1 MNNFPTWAFFVVLA
15 LLIALSAFFSASE
28 TGLMRLNRY
37 RLRHLSRLGHR
48 GARIA
53 ERLLERPDR
62 ILGVILL
69 GNNFLNIAASA
80 IATMLA
86 LRFGGDRAVAVATG
100 ILTFVILIFA
110 EVTPK
115 TLAALRPEAIAFGSG
130 YILVLLSKL
139 LYPIVWLLNT
149 ISNGLLRLFGL
160 RFQTD
165 EEGGITLGELQTLV
179 LESGNLLARRQKMLL
194 GVLELEEAT
203 VEDVMVP
210 RSHIEGIDVSE
221 PPARVLE
228 QLRAARH
235 DYLPL
240 YQESV
245 ENVVGVLHVSD
256 LLPVLTDAD
265 FDASKLGA
273 LAHEPY
279 FVPEGTSLARQ
290 LLNFQREGGGC
301 ALVVDE
307 YGDLL
312 GLLTR
317 KDVLTLIAGELSSA
331 EKGGRGSIVE
341 EQDGSLLIPGH
352 IGVRTLNRRLGW
364 HLPTGG
370 PRTLNGLVLE
380 QLQALP
386 REGQH
391 LTIGGHRAEIV
402 ETDAIGVALL
412 RFEKRTRKKE
422 HHE

>member
-1 MNNFPTWAFFVVLA
+1 MDKFPTWAFFAVLA
-15 LLIALSAFFSASE
+15 LLILLSAFFSASE
-28 TGLMRLNRY
+28 TALMRLNRY
-37 RLRHLSRLGHR
+37 RLRHLSRFGHR

-80 IATMLA
+80 IATVLA
-86 LRFGGDRAVAVATG
+86 LRFGGDRVVAIATG

-110 EVTPK
+110 EVAPK
-115 TLAALRPEAIAFGSG
+115 TLAALRPEPIAFGAS
-130 YILVLLSKL
+130 YALVLLSKL
-139 LYPIVWLLNT
+139 LYPIVWMLNT
-149 ISNGLLRLFGL
+149 ISNALLRLFGL
-160 RFQTD
+160 RFHSN
-165 EEGGITLGELQTLV
+165 EEGGITLAELQTLV

-210 RSHIEGIDVSE
+210 RSRIEGIDIGG
-221 PPARVLE
+221 PPAQVLE

-240 YQESV
+240 YRESV
-245 ENVVGVLHVSD
+245 DDVVGILHVAS

-265 FDASKLGA
+265 FDVARLLA

-279 FVPEGTSLARQ
+279 FAPEGTSLARQ
-290 LLNFQREGGGC
+290 LLNFQREETGC

-317 KDVLTLIAGELSSA
+317 RDILTLIAGELSSA
-331 EKGGRGSIVE
+331 DKGSRGNIVE
-341 EQDGSLLIPGH
+341 EEGGALLIPGH

-380 QLQALP
+380 QLQTLP
-386 REGQH
+386 RDGAH
-391 LTIGGHRAEIV
+391 LVIGGHRAEIV
-402 ETDAIGVALL
+402 ETNASGVTLL
-412 RFEKRTRKKE
+412 RFEKRPKRKE

>member
-1 MNNFPTWAFFVVLA
+1 MNNFPTWAFFAVLA
-15 LLIALSAFFSASE
+15 LLILLSAFFSASE

-37 RLRHLSRLGHR
+37 RLRHLSRHGHR

-86 LRFGGDRAVAVATG
+86 LRFGGDRAVAITTG
-100 ILTFVILIFA
+100 ILTFAILIFA
-110 EVTPK
+110 EVAPK
-115 TLAALRPEAIAFGSG
+115 TLAALRPEPIAFGAS
-130 YILVLLSKL
+130 YVLVALSKL

-149 ISNGLLRLFGL
+149 ISNGLLRLCGL
-160 RFQTD
+160 RFD
-165 EEGGITLGELQTLV
+165 LGEEGGITLEELQTLV

-210 RSHIEGIDVSE
+210 RSRIEGIDLDAN
-221 PPARVLE
+221 PARVLE
-228 QLRAARH
+228 QLRASRH

-240 YQESV
+240 YRESI
-245 ENVVGVLHVSD
+245 EDVVGVLHVAD
-256 LLPVLTDAD
+256 LLPVLADAD
-265 FDASKLGA
+265 FDASKLEA

-279 FVPEGTSLARQ
+279 FVPESTSLARQ
-290 LLNFQREGGGC
+290 LINFQRGSAGC

-307 YGDLL
+307 YGDIL

-317 KDVLTLIAGELSSA
+317 EDVLTLIAGELSSA
-331 EKGGRGSIVE
+331 AKEHHGGILE
-341 EQDGSLLIPGH
+341 EDDGALLIPGH

-380 QLQALP
+380 QLEALP
-386 REGQH
+386 REGTQ
-391 LTIGGHRAEIV
+391 LAIGGHSAEIV
-402 ETDAIGVALL
+402 ETNASGVALL
-412 RFEKRTRKKE
+412 RFEKRKKRKE